1 MVKYNSRP
9 KDEGENFLLQGGAM
23 SDTTVADNMIEYQTT
38 DTEKQVEQK
47 GFKIKYPAM
56 FKDSGLQGYKIFLD
70 RYTLKAPKGDLE
82 NGDLVLAI
90 TNKDP
95 KWPQKEIGYVTDVFP
110 EERQAVIWLGDGE
123 YLSVHWDLISKP
135 LELHPDDVKKRVST
149 ALAKGESEEI
159 REHVAESF
167 ENILF
172 DYFIPGGRILAGAG
186 QKGLTLQNCF
196 VLPAPDDSRGGI
208 MDSVKEMAE
217 THSRGG
223 GVGLNLSS
231 LRPRYS
237 KVIGVNGSSS
247 GAVSWGK
254 MINLSTGL
262 IEQGGSRRGAT
273 MLMIDVW
280 HPDVMEFITS
290 KQKAGEFENSNMS
303 VCITDDFMT
312 ALAADADWDLIFPD
326 TTDPE
331 YDAFWDGDIR
341 RWIDIGKDVIVY
353 DTVKASSIWNAII
366 SSAWASAEP
375 GLHFIDRSNKMSNSW
390 YFARLQATNPCGEQ
404 PLEAYG
410 VCTLGALNLAK
421 FVDSDRDVLWNKLRY
436 VVRSAVRLL
445 DNVIDANE
453 YHFPEIDDNHRGNRR
468 IGLGVMGLAEMLVR
482 MGLKYGDEEAVV
494 FTDALFETLAEE
506 AYLASVDLA
515 KEKGAFPRFDA
526 EKYLQSGFMRGMSPE
541 VRAAVQQHGIRN
553 VCLLTVAPTGTT
565 GTMMG
570 TSTGIEPYFDWT
582 YSRQSRLGIHTEV
595 VPVIKDL
602 GLDLDN
608 LPSYCVTTRDLDPE
622 DHVNIQS
629 VAQRWVDSAI
639 SKTTNCPS
647 DYTVDETD
655 RLYRLAYDKGCKGI
669 TIYRDGSRHE
679 QVLSSNDDVEAES
692 CRIDDPECQTC
703 AL

>member
-1 MVKYNSRP
+1 MTISTLAKIDNAIELSG
-9 KDEGENFLLQGGAM
+9 KE
-23 SDTTVADNMIEYQTT
+23 TTEHKSYT
-38 DTEKQVEQK
+38 
-47 GFKIKYPAM
+47 IKYPKI
-56 FKDSGLQGYKIFLD
+56 FGNSGLQGYKIFLD
-70 RYTLKAPKGDLE
+70 RYTLKAPKGDLDID
-82 NGDLVLAI
+82 DLVLAI

-95 KWPQKEIGYVTDVFP
+95 KWPQKEIGFIQEVYP
-110 EERQAVIWLGDGE
+110 SSKEALIWLGDGE
-123 YLSVHWDLISKP
+123 NATVHFDLISKP
-135 LELHPDDVKKRVST
+135 LELHPDEVKKRV
-149 ALAKGESEEI
+149 ALALVEHEDESI
-159 REHVAESF
+159 QQAVADSF
-167 ENILF
+167 EEILF

-196 VLPAPDDSRGGI
+196 VLPSPDDSRGGI

-223 GVGLNLSS
+223 GVGINLSS

-254 MINLSTGL
+254 MFNLSTGL

-280 HPDVMEFITS
+280 HPDVMEFIS
-290 KQKAGEFENSNMS
+290 AKQKAGEFENSNMS
-303 VCITDDFMT
+303 VCITDDFMK
-312 ALAADADWDLIFPD
+312 ALENNGDWELVFPD

-331 YDAFWDGDIR
+331 YDELWDGDIK
-341 RWIDIGKDVIVY
+341 RWIDIGKDINVY
-353 DTVKASSIWNAII
+353 ETVKASKIWNSII

-390 YFARLQATNPCGEQ
+390 YFGRLQATNPCGEQ

-410 VCTLGALNLAK
+410 VCTLGAVNLAK
-421 FVDSDRDVLWNKLRY
+421 FVDDTGDILWNDLGR
-436 VVRSAVRLL
+436 VVRTAVRML

-482 MGLKYGDEEAVV
+482 MGLKYGSEDAVV
-494 FTDALFETLAEE
+494 FTEALFETIAVE
-506 AYLASVDLA
+506 AYSASIDLA
-515 KEKGAFPRFDA
+515 KEKGSFPKFDA
-526 EKYLQSGFMRGMSPE
+526 EKYLQSGFMRSMSSDIRE
-541 VRAAVQQHGIRN
+541 AVAEHGIRN

-582 YSRQSRLGIHTEV
+582 YSRTSRLGVHTET
-595 VPVIKDL
+595 VPVIKEL
-602 GLDLDN
+602 GLDLND
-608 LPSYCVTTRDLDPE
+608 LPSYCVTTRDLSPE

-647 DYTVDETD
+647 DYTIEETD
-655 RLYRLAYDKGCKGI
+655 HLYRLAYNKGCKGI
-669 TIYRDGSRHE
+669 TIYRDGSRYE
-679 QVLSSNDDVEAES
+679 QVLNSSDDSEA
-692 CRIDDPECQTC
+692 CRIDDPECTSC

>member
-1 MVKYNSRP
+1 MTISTIAKV
-9 KDEGENFLLQGGAM
+9 
-23 SDTTVADNMIEYQTT
+23 DNAIELP
-38 DTEKQVEQK
+38 EKQTVESK
-47 GFKIKYPAM
+47 SYTIKYPKI
-56 FKDSGLQGYKIFLD
+56 FGNSGLQGYKIFLD
-70 RYTLKAPKGDLE
+70 RYTLKAPKGDLDID
-82 NGDLVLAI
+82 DLVLAI

-95 KWPQKEIGYVTDVFP
+95 KWPQKEIGFVQEVYP
-110 EERQAVIWLGDGE
+110 SSKEALIWLGDGE
-123 YLSVHWDLISKP
+123 SATVHFDLISKP
-135 LELHPDDVKKRVST
+135 LELHPDEVKKRV
-149 ALAKGESEEI
+149 ALALAGQEDESIQQAIADDFEE
-159 REHVAESF
+159 
-167 ENILF
+167 ILF
-172 DYFIPGGRILAGAG
+172 DCFIPGGRILAGAG

-196 VLPAPDDSRGGI
+196 VLPSPDDSRGGI

-223 GVGLNLSS
+223 GVGINLSS

-237 KVIGVNGSSS
+237 KVVGVNGISS

-254 MINLSTGL
+254 MFNLSTGL

-280 HPDVMEFITS
+280 HPDVVEFITA

-303 VCITDDFMT
+303 VCITDDFMK
-312 ALAADADWDLIFPD
+312 ALKHDGDWDLVFPD

-331 YDAFWDGDIR
+331 YDDLWDGDLK
-341 RWIDIGKDVIVY
+341 RWIDIGKEVFVY
-353 DTVKASSIWNAII
+353 DTVKASKIWNLII

-390 YFARLQATNPCGEQ
+390 YFSRLQATNPCGEQ

-410 VCTLGALNLAK
+410 VCTLGAINLAK
-421 FVDSDRDVLWNKLRY
+421 FVDDCGDVLWNKLES
-436 VVRSAVRLL
+436 VIKTAVRLL

-453 YHFPEIDDNHRGNRR
+453 YHFPEIDRNHRDNRR

-482 MGLKYGDEEAVV
+482 MGLKYGNEEASL
-494 FTDALFETLAEE
+494 FTDALFETIAINSYE
-506 AYLASVDLA
+506 ASIDLA
-515 KEKGAFPRFDA
+515 REKGAFPKFDA
-526 EKYLQSGFMRGMSPE
+526 EKYLQSGFMRGMPTE
-541 VRAAVQQHGIRN
+541 IRDKVAEHGIRN

-570 TSTGIEPYFDWT
+570 TSTGIEPYYDWT
-582 YSRQSRLGIHTEV
+582 YSRTSRLGVHTET
-595 VPVIKDL
+595 VPVIKELGFDL
-602 GLDLDN
+602 SD
-608 LPSYCVTTRDLDPE
+608 LPSYCVTTRDLAPE

-647 DYTVDETD
+647 DYTIEETD
-655 RLYRLAYDKGCKGI
+655 RLYRLAYERGCKGI
-669 TIYRDGSRHE
+669 TIYRDGSRYE
-679 QVLSSNDDVEAES
+679 QVLNSSDDGEA
-692 CRIDDPECQTC
+692 CRIDDPECTSC